1 MMQEDERMGRRGRE
15 RRVYAIGLAVAACAY
30 RLVSYGREKTRG
42 IHLRGSMAGCLR
54 DACEVPAGYLRGV
67 CVKLLLGSLRSAF
80 EDSRPPQ
87 YL

>member
-1 MMQEDERMGRRGRE
+1 MGRRGRE
-15 RRVYAIGLAVAACAY
+15 RRVYAIGLTVAACAY